1 MQSKNKNQIGI
12 TALYCRLSRDD
23 GTDSDSNSV
32 SNQKKLLSVKAK
44 EMGLTD
50 TKYYVDDGYTGT
62 NFNRPGFQQL
72 IDDIEIGLV
81 SAVMV
86 KDLSRLGR
94 DYVSVG
100 NYTDSYF
107 PEHNIRFIAVNDAID
122 SDEGESEIAP
132 FKNILNEMYARD
144 ISKKIR
150 SSHRLRGS
158 MGEPLSQPPYG
169 YMKSP
174 ENKKKW
180 IIDPEAA
187 TVVKS
192 IFKMCLDGKGN
203 ETIARELQES
213 EVLIPM
219 AYWQSKGLN
228 RGGKKTQTNPYKWCK
243 TTVQK
248 ILSQQEYC
256 GDIINFKTYSKSFK
270 NKTRYENSKE
280 NWAVFK
286 DVNEPIIDRETF
298 EIVQKFIS
306 KTKRRAPKKE
316 NGERSIFNGLIYCGD
331 CHSKMR
337 YHTSTSNK
345 EIHYFTCSD
354 NKVDYRGKCPGRHC
368 VRADALEEVVKLEL
382 RRLVEVLELDES
394 YFAQLLLRKNDEER
408 EKDKKFLESELQK
421 AIARSNTVSQL
432 YEKLYEDN
440 VIGKVSDEWFVELSR
455 KYEKERMDLK
465 AKIADTRYKIEELKN
480 NNSEYEKF
488 ISAIRRFMQMDNLT
502 SPLLRELIDHID
514 IFETEGTG
522 KSRTQRIVIYY
533 RFIGYIELPNA
544 TKQTHIADTRKGV
557 AVEYITE
564 QFTA

>member
-23 GTDSDSNSV
+23 GTESESNSIG
-32 SNQKKLLSVKAK
+32 NQKKLLSQKAK

-144 ISKKIR
+144 ISKKVR

-174 ENKKKW
+174 TDKKKW
-180 IIDPEAA
+180 IVDEEAA
-187 TVVKS
+187 KVIKS

-203 ETIARELQES
+203 ETIARTLQEN

-219 AYWQSKGLN
+219 AYWRSKGLN

-270 NKTRYENSKE
+270 NKRRIENSKE

-298 EIVQKFIS
+298 ETVQKFIS

-354 NKVDYRGKCPGRHC
+354 NKVDYRGKCPGRHY

-382 RRLVEVLELDES
+382 RRLVEMLKIDES

-421 AIARSNTVSQL
+421 AIARSGTVSQL

-440 VIGKVSDEWFVELSR
+440 VIGKVSDEWFVELSH

-465 AKIADTRYKIEELKN
+465 AKIADIRHKIEELKN

-544 TKQTHIADTRKGV
+544 AKQTHIADTRKGV

>member
-23 GTDSDSNSV
+23 GTESESNSIG
-32 SNQKKLLSVKAK
+32 NQKKLLSQKAK

-298 EIVQKFIS
+298 ETVQKFIS
-306 KTKRRAPKKE
+306 KTRRRAPKKE

-354 NKVDYRGKCPGRHC
+354 NKVDYRGKCPGRHY
-368 VRADALEEVVKLEL
+368 VRADALEKVVKLEL
-382 RRLVEVLELDES
+382 RRLVEMLEIDES

-408 EKDKKFLESELQK
+408 EKDKKFLETELQK
-421 AIARSNTVSQL
+421 AIARSGTVSQL

-440 VIGKVSDEWFVELSR
+440 VIGKVSDEWFVELSH
-455 KYEKERMDLK
+455 KYEKERMNLK
-465 AKIADTRYKIEELKN
+465 AKIADTRHKIEELKN

-533 RFIGYIELPNA
+533 RFIGYIELPNTA
-544 TKQTHIADTRKGV
+544 KQPHIADTRKGV
-557 AVEYITE
+557 AVEYITD

>member
-23 GTDSDSNSV
+23 GTESESNSIG
-32 SNQKKLLSVKAK
+32 NQKKLLSQKAK

-203 ETIARELQES
+203 ETIARELQENK
-213 EVLIPM
+213 VLIPM
-219 AYWQSKGLN
+219 AYWRSKGLN

-270 NKTRYENSKE
+270 NKRRIENSKE

-298 EIVQKFIS
+298 ETVQKFIS

-345 EIHYFTCSD
+345 EIHYFSCSD
-354 NKVDYRGKCPGRHC
+354 NKVDYRGKCPGRHY

-382 RRLVEVLELDES
+382 RRLVEILEIDES

-440 VIGKVSDEWFVELSR
+440 VIGKVSDEWFVELSH

-465 AKIADTRYKIEELKN
+465 AKIANTRYKIEELKN

-488 ISAIRRFMQMDNLT
+488 ISAIRRFMQIDNLT

-514 IFETEGTG
+514 VFETEGTG
-522 KSRTQRIVIYY
+522 KNRTQRIVIYY
-533 RFIGYIELPNA
+533 RFIGYIELPNTA
-544 TKQTHIADTRKGV
+544 KQTHIADTRKGV